1 LDLDYITKHAEENN
15 RQNEKQGDFESD
27 SFITLRD
34 LEELS
39 DEPRKA
45 VSEQENALSVSKEQA
60 NKHTTDQGNVEPNYF
75 VNPRDLEKVRSQVD
89 DVGSEQRKDLFI
101 SNQDDAWDGYDSDAD
116 EMEIDDKGIVGSD
129 ADAEGDTD
137 SELQGFD
144 ADAEG
149 DVDEEMP
156 TSTSIGDKDVVMSVV
171 TGDEQQTL
179 EFSKEEEEQC
189 AEKEKYGSPM
199 VSKPDEDVD
208 MDAEDGD
215 FKIDEEDNVDMAASS

>member
-1 LDLDYITKHAEENN
+1 M
-15 RQNEKQGDFESD
+15 
-27 SFITLRD
+27 
-34 LEELS
+34 
-39 DEPRKA
+39 
-45 VSEQENALSVSKEQA
+45 
-60 NKHTTDQGNVEPNYF
+60 
-75 VNPRDLEKVRSQVD
+75 D
-89 DVGSEQRKDLFI
+89 DVGSEQKKDLFI
-101 SNQDDAWDGYDSDAD
+101 SNQDDAWDGYDSGAD
-116 EMEIDDKGIVGSD
+116 EMGIDDNGMVGSD

-137 SELQGFD
+137 NELQGFD

-149 DVDEEMP
+149 DMDEEMP

-171 TGDEQQTL
+171 TGDKQQTL